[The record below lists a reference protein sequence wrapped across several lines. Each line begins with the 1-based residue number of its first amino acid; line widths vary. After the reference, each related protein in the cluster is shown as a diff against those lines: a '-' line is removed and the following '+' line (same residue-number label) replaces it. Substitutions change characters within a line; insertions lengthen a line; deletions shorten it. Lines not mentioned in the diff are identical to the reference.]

1 VCILCHGLAG
11 EGHWTDVHAGPE
23 AAASVRARRRRLLA
37 QVLGAHGLDYAD
49 DPSGLTAI
57 VSDRKGDTRVV
68 RGLGELW
75 RAAADVRGRPLDPL
89 DPDFLRRIGEG
100 GG

>member
-1 VCILCHGLAG
+1 MLTLILN
-11 EGHWTDVHAGPE
+11 
-23 AAASVRARRRRLLA
+23 
-37 QVLGAHGLDYAD
+37 AHGLDYAD

-75 RAAADVRGRPLDPL
+75 EAAAQVSGRRIDPL
-89 DPDFLRRIGEG
+89 DPAFLRRMTGAG
-100 GG
+100 G